1 MILRPQQIYLVRLG
15 LPATPCNGGS
25 SDSETKTS
33 NQNVDQRLDVGGGG
47 VGATASSGGSVNINV
62 TPTDAGSI
70 QQSFGLAHDALH
82 DVTAMGTSS
91 VSASAHTAELAI
103 NGALDTINGA
113 QDAYTKAT
121 AAVADAWKS
130 AGKQAASAQQGA
142 LSAVMDANQSAMSSV
157 SAAYQDSKTGNQRVI
172 VIGALVVVG
181 LVVLAPVFRE
191 AA

>member
-1 MILRPQQIYLVRLG
+1 MILRPQQIHLVRLG

-25 SDSETKTS
+25 SSSDTETK

-62 TPTDAGSI
+62 TPTDRGSI
-70 QQSFGLAHDALH
+70 QQSFGLAHDALS
-82 DVTAMGTSS
+82 DVTAIGTSS

-103 NGALDTINGA
+103 NGALDSVAGA
-113 QDAYTKAT
+113 QAAFNKAT
-121 AAVADAWKS
+121 AAVANAYQS
-130 AGKQAASAQQGA
+130 AGQQAADAQQGA
-142 LSAVMDANQSAMSSV
+142 MSAV
-157 SAAYQDSKTGNQRVI
+157 SAAYQNAKTGNQHTI

-181 LVVLAPVFRE
+181 LVVLAPVLRE